1 MRVDGVLRNYLKM
14 PRPILNR
21 VVSRVKVLG
30 GMDIADRLRPHSGR
44 TRISVGSASYD
55 LRISTVP
62 TRDTEKAVVRVLSP
76 EGSHG
81 LEELN
86 LPGTDLDKVR
96 HLISQRDGIVIVTGP
111 TGSGKTTTLYGTIR
125 ELAASGQINIM
136 TVEDPV
142 EYELAGVTQIQ
153 VAPRRGVTFAS
164 ALRAILR
171 QDPDVILVGEIRDL
185 ETAGIAVQ
193 ASVTGHLVLAT
204 LHTNDAIGVIPR
216 LSALGLHPSAVAGA
230 FRGALAQRLVRQVC
244 SHCCEKVDSLT
255 PREQRL
261 ADRYDVR
268 PTVRAHGCDHC
279 GRTGYRGRL
288 PVIEIV
294 VKTAELEEL
303 IGSGATALEL
313 GKAAR
318 EGGARPM
325 VSMGLDRVA
334 EGLTTLEEV
343 ERVLGETVED
353 KVSKAP
359 SGPHVLLVD
368 HDMDELEL
376 LQLTLERNGY
386 RVSQAG
392 SGVAALELIEREKNL
407 DLVVTELSMPGLDGH
422 ELLSRLRGS
431 VSTVGLPVLVLTD
444 GEDSALETSVMD
456 EGADDYIRRPVGAE
470 DLLRRVKATLQRSSV
485 FEAPAGVQTDLSQI
499 LEETE
504 PSVAVLPFAD
514 LSPQGDQ
521 DYFCE
526 GLAEELINSLT
537 KLEGLR
543 VAARTSAFRFMGKGV
558 DVQEVGRQ
566 LGVSAV
572 LEGSVRKAGDRLRI
586 TAQLVKVED
595 GYDLW
600 SEQYDRKLDD
610 VFEIQDQISAAIVD
624 KLKVTLLVAD
634 ERTPVQPSTKDP
646 AAYELFLKGRH
657 YWNKRTEDGLQ
668 QSVEQFKLAI
678 EKDPEFALAFAGL
691 AESYTTLGIYGA
703 LPPKDVMPLARE
715 AAEHALDLDPGLAEA
730 HTSLGCV
737 RAMYDWDWDADQ
749 DFKRAIEINPRY
761 PNAYNWYAS
770 NYLTPLGL
778 HPAAHQQLARAREL
792 DPLSLVINASV
803 GVQLYF
809 DRRYDEAVE
818 QYLKVVEMEP
828 SFGIVHYFLGQAYV
842 QKKMADEAIAELEK
856 AVELTARSPEV
867 VAALGHAHAS
877 IGDQD
882 RARAL
887 LGELIERSRERYV
900 SPVLLSQ
907 VHVGLGDPDSAF
919 ECLEEAFSIR
929 SADLIWLKARPVF
942 DPFRNDSRFGDLCAR
957 IFFPG

>member
-1 MRVDGVLRNYLKM
+1 MSHVQTELAESVRVLESSAPEDVTAGETERAPVVKLTNLILHDAIASGASDIHIEPELQGGCVRMRVDGVLRNYLKM

-81 LEELN
+81 LEELS

-386 RVSQAG
+386 GPPPVLHLGIDRHPK
-392 SGVAALELIEREKNL
+392 AALYKKLEEDWR
-407 DLVVTELSMPGLDGH
+407 
-422 ELLSRLRGS
+422 RLRKNPFKLIKEVKRPEGGTGNKDS
-431 VSTVGLPVLVLTD
+431 STAKPNV
-444 GEDSALETSVMD
+444 
-456 EGADDYIRRPVGAE
+456 
-470 DLLRRVKATLQRSSV
+470 
-485 FEAPAGVQTDLSQI
+485 
-499 LEETE
+499 
-504 PSVAVLPFAD
+504 
-514 LSPQGDQ
+514 
-521 DYFCE
+521 
-526 GLAEELINSLT
+526 
-537 KLEGLR
+537 R
-543 VAARTSAFRFMGKGV
+543 VA
-558 DVQEVGRQ
+558 
-566 LGVSAV
+566 
-572 LEGSVRKAGDRLRI
+572 KA
-586 TAQLVKVED
+586 
-595 GYDLW
+595 
-600 SEQYDRKLDD
+600 
-610 VFEIQDQISAAIVD
+610 
-624 KLKVTLLVAD
+624 
-634 ERTPVQPSTKDP
+634 
-646 AAYELFLKGRH
+646 
-657 YWNKRTEDGLQ
+657 
-668 QSVEQFKLAI
+668 
-678 EKDPEFALAFAGL
+678 
-691 AESYTTLGIYGA
+691 
-703 LPPKDVMPLARE
+703 
-715 AAEHALDLDPGLAEA
+715 
-730 HTSLGCV
+730 
-737 RAMYDWDWDADQ
+737 
-749 DFKRAIEINPRY
+749 
-761 PNAYNWYAS
+761 
-770 NYLTPLGL
+770 
-778 HPAAHQQLARAREL
+778 
-792 DPLSLVINASV
+792 
-803 GVQLYF
+803 
-809 DRRYDEAVE
+809 
-818 QYLKVVEMEP
+818 
-828 SFGIVHYFLGQAYV
+828 
-842 QKKMADEAIAELEK
+842 
-856 AVELTARSPEV
+856 
-867 VAALGHAHAS
+867 
-877 IGDQD
+877 
-882 RARAL
+882 
-887 LGELIERSRERYV
+887 
-900 SPVLLSQ
+900 
-907 VHVGLGDPDSAF
+907 
-919 ECLEEAFSIR
+919 
-929 SADLIWLKARPVF
+929 
-942 DPFRNDSRFGDLCAR
+942 
-957 IFFPG
+957 